1 MRQYAASPVIQK
13 LVTDRTSYF
22 PNDWQDQF
30 YNVVWN
36 VDTAQGFGL
45 DVWGRI
51 VVIGRNIQVPVDGY
65 FGFSGTPQ
73 TWGAFGEES
82 FFGGPAAT
90 STFTLADPAY
100 RVLILTK
107 ALSNIARVD
116 ARSLNKVLQQLFPG
130 RGRAWASDLGGMAMR
145 VTFEFALEPW
155 EFAVLTNGGVFP
167 RPAGVGVK
175 LAQIPVDTFGFA
187 EAGDAE
193 PFNQGTFLNLGAVS
207 DAN

>member
-1 MRQYAASPVIQK
+1 
-13 LVTDRTSYF
+13 
-22 PNDWQDQF
+22 
-30 YNVVWN
+30 
-36 VDTAQGFGL
+36 
-45 DVWGRI
+45 
-51 VVIGRNIQVPVDGY
+51 
-65 FGFSGTPQ
+65 
-73 TWGAFGEES
+73 
-82 FFGGPAAT
+82 
-90 STFTLADPAY
+90 
-100 RVLILTK
+100 
-107 ALSNIARVD
+107 
-116 ARSLNKVLQQLFPG
+116 
-130 RGRAWASDLGGMAMR
+130 MAMR